1 MLDRVQPPRPHGGL
15 TTAQARAEYDLC
27 RKFVSLWHIF
37 YWELVGTKGF
47 PLRRVELLNPSYVE
61 PTRWGA
67 PRPPG
72 SPRIC
77 ILRGPSSYDAGS
89 WSNLGPP
96 PASGEDV
103 ASLIQWL
110 AGPGTPRETVLDFI
124 DTLVRS
130 VVRKTA

>member
-1 MLDRVQPPRPHGGL
+1 M
-15 TTAQARAEYDLC
+15 
-27 RKFVSLWHIF
+27 
-37 YWELVGTKGF
+37 
-47 PLRRVELLNPSYVE
+47 
-61 PTRWGA
+61 GA